1 VAKAIV
7 RVEGSIKVMTRHA
20 KLVDNRS
27 TLVIIDKII
36 FDRTDADKHS
46 HQPTGKSVAA
56 RVYAEAKNSY
66 KFYKDEVFGVFVA
79 NKSAIPKDSCQTAQ
93 SVWSSSNVTAYKSIH
108 PQQSDIIEIS
118 GKHPNSEK
126 LSMILKSQTQIC
138 GRTVW
143 LTAVPE
149 MVVLYLSAHD
159 APLNKEP
166 IHPDKLDQW
175 IYINSLVMS
184 SVTSTEL
191 SQDHDFNVISY
202 QICEHNRQLLFSQLR
217 DIKSE
222 GESLIF
228 DIQGNPTLPIK
239 SGVLV
244 YPFHCTPV
252 IGRIRSLPGIC
263 SQELPVI
270 TDKGSSSL

>member
-1 VAKAIV
+1 
-7 RVEGSIKVMTRHA
+7 
-20 KLVDNRS
+20 
-27 TLVIIDKII
+27 
-36 FDRTDADKHS
+36 
-46 HQPTGKSVAA
+46 VAA
-56 RVYAEAKNSY
+56 QVYDEAKNSY

-79 NKSAIPKDSCQTAQ
+79 NKSAIPKDSSRTAQ
-93 SVWSSSNVTAYKSIH
+93 SVWLSSNVTVHKFIH
-108 PQQSDIIEIS
+108 PQHSDIIEIS

-149 MVVLYLSAHD
+149 MVVLYLSAH
-159 APLNKEP
+159 E
-166 IHPDKLDQW
+166 LDQW
-175 IYINSLVMS
+175 IYIKSLVMS

-202 QICEHNRQLLFSQLR
+202 QICENNRQLLISQLW
-217 DIKSE
+217 DIRSE

-228 DIQGNPTLPIK
+228 EIQGNPTLPIK
-239 SGVLV
+239 SGELV
-244 YPFHCTPV
+244 YLFHCQPV
-252 IGRIRSLPGIC
+252 MGRIRSLPGIC

-270 TDKGSSSL
+270 TDKGVKLFMNPHLIESQHITPLEFVHP